1 MQDLGVFHS
10 LGELWL
16 RALNKLETI
25 VTPDGRRL
33 IKTRKQQARL
43 YRAIWKS
50 ERSTGKLCPVVPCF
64 KS

>member
-10 LGELWL
+10 LGALWL
-16 RALNKLETI
+16 RVLNKLETI

-33 IKTRKQQARL
+33 IKTRKQQAGL
-43 YRAIWKS
+43 CRAVWQS
-50 ERSTGKLCPVVPCF
+50 ERSTGKLCPVVPYF

>member
-10 LGELWL
+10 LGDLWL

-33 IKTRKQQARL
+33 IKTRMQ
-43 YRAIWKS
+43 
-50 ERSTGKLCPVVPCF
+50 
-64 KS
+64 